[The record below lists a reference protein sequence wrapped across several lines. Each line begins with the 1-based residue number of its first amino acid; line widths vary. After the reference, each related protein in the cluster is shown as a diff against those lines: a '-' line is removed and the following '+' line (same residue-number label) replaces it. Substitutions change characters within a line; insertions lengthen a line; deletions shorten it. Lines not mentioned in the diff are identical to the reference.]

1 MTLFK
6 YDSSN
11 QDPFAGIDALLEQ
24 FGRGFRNTFSET
36 LGTRQIPV
44 NLYATEDAYEV
55 RAELPGVRKADV
67 SVEIENAVLEI
78 KAKRQLDDENAK
90 SEVALV
96 RRITV
101 GDDVDTEQ
109 VKARLEDGILS
120 VHLPKR
126 EARKP
131 KAIKV
136 A

>member
-6 YDSSN
+6 YDPTT
-11 QDPFAGIDALLEQ
+11 QDPFSGIDSLLEQ
-24 FGRGFRNTFSET
+24 FGRGFRNTFSDAV
-36 LGTRQIPV
+36 GSRQMPV
-44 NLYATEDAYEV
+44 NLYANEDEYEV
-55 RAELPGVRKADV
+55 RAELPGVRKSDV

-78 KAKRQLDDENAK
+78 KATRESSEDDAK
-90 SEVALV
+90 SQISFV

-101 GDDVDTEQ
+101 GDDVDTEK
-109 VKARLEDGILS
+109 VKAKLQDGILS

-136 A
+136 S